1 MRAAL
6 NLEGVHELWRDAD
19 PQPRH
24 PLAPLVHVNR
34 NDRRAGLFSPA
45 IWAATRQGT
54 KDQFDL
60 FPGFG
65 PGEAQGPIVP
75 ALPLALYDLG
85 GSGAMTRGGPGAA
98 PLALRIFVETVLSAN
113 GPGNSRARQRDAPL
127 PLPPQRFGD
136 WLATLYPVSAEWRR
150 GAARLIVVPV
160 DIPRSGRRDDW
171 IRFEVHLP
179 PGSEPWWIAWPCD
192 R

>member
-1 MRAAL
+1 MARRGPATAAPAGAPGAPLVRAWWKRPVEVEDR
-6 NLEGVHELWRDAD
+6 NDRPDAIY
-19 PQPRH
+19 P
-24 PLAPLVHVNR
+24 APLVHVNR

-113 GPGNSRARQRDAPL
+113 GPVQQPGAPARRPPAAAPAAVRVTGWRPSILFLQSGDAGNNCR
-127 PLPPQRFGD
+127 
-136 WLATLYPVSAEWRR
+136 
-150 GAARLIVVPV
+150 
-160 DIPRSGRRDDW
+160 
-171 IRFEVHLP
+171 
-179 PGSEPWWIAWPCD
+179 PCSTPSTV
-192 R
+192 